1 MKIGFVMEPIPA
13 KNLKKDSTLL
23 LMFEAQNNGHDIY
36 FIDSKNLF
44 MKDNQP
50 CCKYQKVEVSLND
63 TNFNVLSSSESTMTV
78 SYTH

>member
-36 FIDSKNLF
+36 S
-44 MKDNQP
+44 
-50 CCKYQKVEVSLND
+50 
-63 TNFNVLSSSESTMTV
+63 V
-78 SYTH
+78 SYTHLTLPTTPYV

>member
-36 FIDSKNLF
+36 FIDSKKF
-44 MKDNQP
+44 IYEGQ
-50 CCKYQKVEVSLND
+50 
-63 TNFNVLSSSESTMTV
+63 STLL
-78 SYTH
+78 